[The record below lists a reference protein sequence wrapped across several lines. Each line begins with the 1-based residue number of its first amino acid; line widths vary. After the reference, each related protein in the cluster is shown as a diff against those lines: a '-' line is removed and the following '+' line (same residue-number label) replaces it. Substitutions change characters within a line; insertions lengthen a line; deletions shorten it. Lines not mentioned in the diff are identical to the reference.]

1 MMASRDSLISMY
13 RSRVSLIDS
22 SCRLPTITNSE
33 VSSSHI
39 IMIFKEIMGVEDI
52 NEEEKK

>member
-22 SCRLPTITNSE
+22 SCRLQTITNLE
-33 VSSSHI
+33 VSFSHI